1 MPNKILLKTFTGTP
15 MVFAHA
21 ADFDNTPFADSVEMD
36 MSGLGIGD
44 SRQSPKVDLIDLL
57 GDSPNL
63 PQRVA
68 VLGAFEFADA
78 PTAGRAVHLYW
89 SASPSSGATDDNPYL
104 ITGSDAEI
112 ATPSS
117 AFLGQLQYI
126 GSVLVQNVADVVF
139 QKTFVTSFAI
149 RYGSLVVFNDT
160 DQAFE
165 AVADKT
171 HVDLYAMVDE
181 AQ

>member
-1 MPNKILLKTFTGTP
+1 MANEILLKTFTGTP
-15 MVFAHA
+15 MVFAHG
-21 ADFDNTPFADSVEMD
+21 ADFDNSPFVDTEEMD
-36 MSGLGIGD
+36 MSSLGIGD
-44 SRQSPKVDLIDLL
+44 SRESPKVDLGDLL
-57 GDSPNL
+57 SDNAKL

-78 PTAGRAVHLYW
+78 PTAGKTVDLYW
-89 SASPSSGATDDNPYL
+89 AASPSAGATDDNPYL

-112 ATPSS
+112 ATPAD
-117 AFLGQLQYI
+117 AFLGQLQFI
-126 GSVLVQNVADVVF
+126 GSVPVQNVADVVF

-149 RYGSLVVFNDT
+149 RYGSLLVFNNT

-165 AVADKT
+165 ASADKI
-171 HVDLYAMVDE
+171 HVDFYAMVDE